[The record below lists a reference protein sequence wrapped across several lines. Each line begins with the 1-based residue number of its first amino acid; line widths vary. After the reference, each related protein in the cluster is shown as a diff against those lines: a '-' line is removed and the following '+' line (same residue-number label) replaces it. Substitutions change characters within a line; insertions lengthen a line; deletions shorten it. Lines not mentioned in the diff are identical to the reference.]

1 MRPSPKSI
9 PLLGLCLLLS
19 AAYCSG
25 QTTVPTARI
34 IRATDESKLVTLA
47 GNVHPLARP
56 EFDRGS
62 ISDAQA
68 LHRMLLLLQRS
79 SEQESALLQLL
90 DDQQSKASSNYHKW
104 LTPTQFGQQFGP
116 ADADIQTV
124 MQWLASRGFTDIK
137 VSSGRSIIEFSGNVA
152 QVRSAFHTE
161 IHQYVVKGETHLANA
176 LDPQVPAALAPVVA
190 GVVSLNNF
198 PVKSHLHRLGTFQ
211 KLRTT
216 GEIKPLFTFSGCQ
229 SGNCFGVGPA
239 DFATIYNTTPLLN
252 GSPKID
258 GSGQTIAIV
267 GESNID
273 VQDVIDFRTM
283 FGLTQNFSSNNVI
296 LNGPDPGINGSET
309 ESDADVEWSG
319 AAAPGA
325 NIDFV
330 TSAPTETTAGIDLSA
345 VYIVDN
351 NLAGVM
357 SESFGA
363 CEQNLGSTLNQFYN
377 SLWEQAAAQGI
388 TVVLSAGDGGSAGCD
403 DFDTQQTASNG
414 LAVSGFASTPFN
426 IAVGGTDFDQAG
438 KQSQYWNT
446 TATTTTPPVPASAL
460 KYIPEVPWNDS
471 CAQLGLTGCG
481 AGVNPNLLNIVA
493 GSGGAS
499 TIYPKPA
506 WQMGV
511 PGMPSDNHRDLPDV
525 ALFAADG
532 FNDSFYIMCEH
543 DLTPANSC
551 NLSEFNYTFQG
562 VGGTSVSAP
571 AFAGIIALVNQK
583 QATAQV
589 PAPRQGNANQVLYAL
604 AKKQASTTPALNCVS
619 ATPPASA
626 CTFNDINKGN
636 NSVPC
641 AGKSPNCSSAVSG
654 VNGVLVETGN
664 SSTPAFPATSAYD
677 LATGLGS
684 VNVSNLVNNWNTVSQ
699 VATTTSLTLNNNN
712 AVNITHGS
720 SVPAQVNV
728 TPSNATGDV
737 SLIADLGS
745 GKTVGFDTL
754 TLGTGGIATGTTTA
768 LPGGTSYLIHA
779 HYTGD
784 GTNAPSD
791 SAPPVSV
798 TVAPENSKTFANL
811 VTLDMNGKPTSFAAT
826 GATYGSGGYFGLRLD
841 VGDAGASVSPTTGI
855 ASNCSKRITNCPT
868 GNVVLTTNGAPLAG
882 GSLPLNSDGFAE
894 ESIPPGAY
902 SILAAYPGDASYG
915 PSSGTANFTIN
926 KAPTTTSAGIGGVPV
941 QYGNSE
947 QIAADV
953 LTTSN
958 GVAPTGTFVF
968 SVDGSPVSGPV
979 PVYESNSYF
988 SNPPSYAWADAQ
1000 AATNFLIVGPH
1011 TLTAQYSGDA
1021 NYASS
1026 TSAPASFVVTQA
1038 LPFFNSYGATPNS
1051 TNVNQQV
1058 TLIAQLFGS
1067 EAGAVPTG
1075 TFTFLDGTKSV
1086 TGTITYKSIPSTM
1099 STGSLLQA
1107 SMPYTPTTVG
1117 VHSITVSYSGDAD
1130 YLPTTSGVPAA
1141 TLTVIGPDFTLSPQ
1155 TSGATVTAGSS
1166 ATYTI
1171 AVTGTNGFNS
1181 NVTISCS
1188 VAATAAACMP
1198 AATSPASV
1206 AVGAT
1211 ATVTVTTTARGF
1223 LPPIQ
1228 TPRRFDIVPTPMQ
1241 LVILAVLLLVLLAF
1255 AAQTSRHRVI
1265 LSLPAAGLF
1274 LFLVLEVG
1282 GCGGGGGGSGTT
1294 GPPPIVGTPAGAY
1307 TVTITGTSG
1316 TTTHTATTTLIVN

>member
-1 MRPSPKSI
+1 MRPSPKNI
-9 PLLGLCLLLS
+9 PLLGLCLFLS
-19 AAYCSG
+19 AVHCSG

-34 IRATDESKLVTLA
+34 IRVTDENKLVTLA
-47 GNVHPLARP
+47 RNVHPLARP

-62 ISDAQA
+62 VNDAQA

-79 SEQESALLQLL
+79 PDQQSALLQLL
-90 DDQQSKASSNYHKW
+90 DDQQSKSSSNYHKW
-104 LTPTQFGQQFGP
+104 VTPTQFGQQFGP

-124 MQWLASRGFTDIK
+124 TQWLASRGFTDIK

-161 IHQYVVKGETHLANA
+161 IHQYVVRGETHLANA
-176 LDPQVPAALAPVVA
+176 LDPQIPAALSPVVA
-190 GVVSLNNF
+190 GIVSLNNF

-211 KLRTT
+211 KFRTT

-239 DFATIYNTTPLLN
+239 DFATIYNTTPLVN

-283 FGLTQNFSSNNVI
+283 FGLPQNFSSNNVV

-325 NIDFV
+325 NIDLV

-363 CEQNLGSTLNQFYN
+363 CEQNLGATLNQFYN

-388 TVVLSAGDGGSAGCD
+388 TVVLSAGDGGSAACD
-403 DFDTQQTASNG
+403 NFDTQQTASNG
-414 LAVSGFASTPFN
+414 IAVSGFASTPFN

-438 KQSQYWNT
+438 KQSQFWNT
-446 TATTTTPPVPASAL
+446 TPTTTTPPVPASAL

-471 CAQLGLTGCG
+471 CAQVGLTGCG

-543 DLTPANSC
+543 DLTPASSC
-551 NLSEFNYTFQG
+551 NLSEFNFTFQG

-589 PAPRQGNANQVLYAL
+589 PASRQGNANQVLYAL

-619 ATPPASA
+619 STPPASA

-641 AGKSPNCSSAVSG
+641 AGGSPNCSSKVSG
-654 VNGVLVETGN
+654 VNGVLVEPGN
-664 SSTPAFPATSAYD
+664 SSTPAFPATSGYD

-684 VNVSNLVNNWNTVSQ
+684 VNVLNLVNNWNSVNQTSTS
-699 VATTTSLTLNNNN
+699 TTLTLNNNN
-712 AVNITHGS
+712 AINITHGT
-720 SVPAQVNV
+720 SVPVQVNV
-728 TPSNATGDV
+728 TPSAATGDV

-745 GKTVGFDTL
+745 GKTIGFDTL
-754 TLGTGGIATGTTTA
+754 TLGTNGTATGTTTE
-768 LPGGTSYLIHA
+768 LPGGTSYLVHA

-791 SAPPVSV
+791 STPPVSV
-798 TVAPENSKTFANL
+798 TVTPQNSKTFANL
-811 VTLDMNGKPTSFAAT
+811 VTLDMNGKTTSFAAT
-826 GATYGSGGYFGLRLD
+826 SATYGSGYFLLRLD
-841 VGDAGASVSPTTGI
+841 VGDSAATISAATGI
-855 ASNCSKRITNCPT
+855 TSNCSNRVTGCPT
-868 GNVVLTTNGAPLAG
+868 GTIAVTSNGVPLVG
-882 GSLPLNSDGFAE
+882 GSLALNSQGFAE
-894 ESIPPGAY
+894 DQ
-902 SILAAYPGDASYG
+902 SILPGSYAISAAYPGDSSYG
-915 PSSGTANFTIN
+915 PSSATANFTIA
-926 KAPTTTSAGIGGVPV
+926 KAPTTTSASVAGLPV

-947 QIAADV
+947 QIDADV
-953 LTTSN
+953 ATTSD
-958 GVAPTGTFVF
+958 GIAPTGTFVF
-968 SVDGSPVSGPV
+968 FVDGSPVTSAI
-979 PVYESNSYF
+979 PVYESGPYIPNS
-988 SNPPSYAWADAQ
+988 SPPYAWADASSS
-1000 AATNFLIVGPH
+1000 TEFLSVGQH
-1011 TLTAQYSGDA
+1011 ILTAQYSGDA
-1021 NYASS
+1021 NYAPS
-1026 TSAPASFVVTQA
+1026 TSLPFSIAVTPAVTVITAYANPASV
-1038 LPFFNSYGATPNS
+1038 
-1051 TNVNQQV
+1051 NVNQHV
-1058 TLIAQLFGS
+1058 TLGAQLSGLG
-1067 EAGAVPTG
+1067 AGVSPTG
-1075 TFTFLDGTKSV
+1075 TITFLDGTQKL
-1086 TGTITYKSIPSTM
+1086 TGTVTYTAI
-1099 STGSLLQA
+1099 GANLQA

-1117 VHSITVSYSGDAD
+1117 VHTISAAYSGDAN
-1130 YLPTTSGVPAA
+1130 YLPPGTTVTG
-1141 TLTVIGPDFTLSPQ
+1141 TLTVTGPDFAL
-1155 TSGATVTAGSS
+1155 TSQVPSATVTAGSS

-1188 VAATAAACMP
+1188 VAATAAACTP
-1198 AATSPASV
+1198 AATSPVSV
-1206 AVGAT
+1206 GVGAT

-1223 LPPIQ
+1223 LLPIQ
-1228 TPRRFDIVPTPMQ
+1228 TPRRFDVVPTPMQ
-1241 LVILAVLLLVLLAF
+1241 LAILAVLLLVLLAF
-1255 AAQTSRHRVI
+1255 AARTSRHRVL

-1274 LFLVLEVG
+1274 FFLVLEVA
-1282 GCGGGGGGSGTT
+1282 GCGGGGGSSGTT
-1294 GPPPIVGTPAGAY
+1294 GPPPIVGTPAGLY

-1316 TTTHTATTTLIVN
+1316 ATTHTATTTLIVN